1 MRNRIFVQSAAV
13 LIMAFGWWAAALIAQ
28 APSGTKSFDPKITNT
43 DAAIKAAAE
52 TTKAMEAARKNFRAP
67 KTPWGDPD
75 LRGYFLNL
83 SYTPLERP
91 KELGDKAFYTPDE
104 ALAAFRKAVEEDAE
118 VDPRTVHY
126 DWKEYGMDAWQSPI
140 RPILRT
146 SLIVDPEDGRIPPMT
161 PEGRKRAEAAGRGIY
176 VKNRGLY
183 ERCVTGN
190 QGPPRLPGNHDAESQ
205 IQQTPGYVILIMQ
218 SNSDVRIIPTDGR
231 PHVPSS
237 VRKWLG
243 DSVGHWEG
251 NTLVI
256 DTTNFDPGREW
267 RGSTTNMHLI
277 ERLTITDPKTLKYE
291 FTVEDPTTWT
301 RPWSAEVIWPRI
313 EPGLFEFACHEQNY
327 GLINVV
333 KGAQIR
339 AREAGARPA
348 RETLEG
354 DR

>member
-1 MRNRIFVQSAAV
+1 MRMRILVPPGVLVIAV
-13 LIMAFGWWAAALIAQ
+13 LAWGAVITAQ
-28 APSGTKSFDPKITNT
+28 APSGTKSFDPKTTNT
-43 DAAIKAAAE
+43 DAAIKAAAA
-52 TTKAMEAARKNFRAP
+52 TTKAAEEARKTFKAP
-67 KTPWGDPD
+67 KTSWGEPD

-91 KELGDKAFYTPDE
+91 RELGDKAFYTPEE
-104 ALAAFRKAVEEDAE
+104 ALAAFKKAVEEDAE

-140 RPILRT
+140 RPNLRT
-146 SLIVDPEDGRIPPMT
+146 SLIVDPPTGRIPPMT
-161 PEGRKRAEAAGRGIY
+161 PEGRKRQEAAGRGIY
-176 VKNRGLY
+176 VNNRGLY

-231 PHVPSS
+231 AHVPAQ
-237 VRKWLG
+237 VTKWLG

-267 RGSTTNMHLI
+267 RGSTSGMHLI
-277 ERLTITDPKTLKYE
+277 ERLTITDPHTLKYE

-301 RPWSAEVIWPRI
+301 RPWTAENVWPRI
-313 EPGLFEFACHEQNY
+313 EPGIYEFACHEQNY

-339 AREAGARPA
+339 AREAGNRPA
-348 RETLEG
+348 RETPEAE
-354 DR
+354 R

>member
-1 MRNRIFVQSAAV
+1 
-13 LIMAFGWWAAALIAQ
+13 
-28 APSGTKSFDPKITNT
+28 
-43 DAAIKAAAE
+43 
-52 TTKAMEAARKNFRAP
+52 
-67 KTPWGDPD
+67 
-75 LRGYFLNL
+75 
-83 SYTPLERP
+83 
-91 KELGDKAFYTPDE
+91 
-104 ALAAFRKAVEEDAE
+104 
-118 VDPRTVHY
+118 
-126 DWKEYGMDAWQSPI
+126 
-140 RPILRT
+140 
-146 SLIVDPEDGRIPPMT
+146 MT

-176 VKNRGLY
+176 VNNRGLY

-218 SNSDVRIIPTDGR
+218 SNSDVRIVPTDGR
-231 PHVPSS
+231 PHLPPS
-237 VRKWLG
+237 VTKWLG

-267 RGSTTNMHLI
+267 RGSTSGMHLI

-301 RPWSAEVIWPRI
+301 RPWTAENVWPRI
-313 EPGLFEFACHEQNY
+313 EPGIYEFACHEQNY

-339 AREAGARPA
+339 AREAGSRPA
-348 RETLEG
+348 RETPEA

>member
-1 MRNRIFVQSAAV
+1 MRNRIIVRSAAV
-13 LIMAFGWWAAALIAQ
+13 LIMAFGWWASVLIAQ
-28 APSGTKSFDPKITNT
+28 APSGTKSFDPKTTNT
-43 DAAIKAAAE
+43 DAAIKAAADAV
-52 TTKAMEAARKNFRAP
+52 KAAEAARKNFTPP

-91 KELGDKAFYTPDE
+91 KELADKPFYIEQE
-104 ALAAFRKAVEEDAE
+104 ALAAFKKAVEEDAE

-126 DWKEYGMDAWQSPI
+126 DWKEYGMDAWQSPV
-140 RPILRT
+140 RPNLRT
-146 SLIVDPEDGRIPPMT
+146 SLIVDPPDGRIPPLT
-161 PEGRKRAEAAGRGIY
+161 AEGRRRQNAAGRGTD
-176 VKNRGLY
+176 VLSRGLY

-205 IQQTPGYVILIMQ
+205 IAQTPGYVILIMQ
-218 SNSDVRIIPTDGR
+218 SNSDVRIIPTNGR
-231 PHVPSS
+231 PHVPST

-256 DTTNFDPGREW
+256 DTTNFHPDREW
-267 RGSTTNMHLI
+267 RGSAGNMHLV
-277 ERLTITDPKTLKYE
+277 ERLTITDPKTLRYE

-313 EPGLFEFACHEQNY
+313 EPGIFEFACHEQNY

-339 AREAGARPA
+339 AREAGARPV
-348 RETLEG
+348 RETPEG
-354 DR
+354 NR

>member
-1 MRNRIFVQSAAV
+1 MRNRFLWTAAV
-13 LIMAFGWWAAALIAQ
+13 LIMAFGWYGLVLVAQ
-28 APSGTKSFDPKITNT
+28 APSGTKSFDPKQTNT

-52 TTKAMEAARKNFRAP
+52 TTRAADEARKTFKAP
-67 KTPWGDPD
+67 KTSWGEPD
-75 LRGYFLNL
+75 LRGYYLNL

-91 KELGDKAFYTPDE
+91 KELGDKALYTPDE
-104 ALAAFRKAVEEDAE
+104 ALAAFKKAVEEDAE

-140 RPILRT
+140 RPNLHT
-146 SLIVDPEDGRIPPMT
+146 SLIVDPPDGRIPQMT
-161 PEGRKRAEAAGRGIY
+161 PEGRRRAAAAGRGNY
-176 VKNRGLY
+176 VNNRGLY

-205 IQQTPGYVILIMQ
+205 IQQTPGFVILIMQ
-218 SNSDVRIIPTDGR
+218 SNSDVRIVPTDGR
-231 PHVPSS
+231 PHLPKS
-237 VRKWLG
+237 VTKWLG

-267 RGSTTNMHLI
+267 RGSTSGMHLI

-291 FTVEDPTTWT
+291 FTVEDATTWT
-301 RPWSAEVIWPRI
+301 RPWTAENVWPRI
-313 EPGLFEFACHEQNY
+313 EPGIYEFACHEQNY

-339 AREAGARPA
+339 AREAGSRPA
-348 RETLEG
+348 RETPEG

>member
-1 MRNRIFVQSAAV
+1 
-13 LIMAFGWWAAALIAQ
+13 
-28 APSGTKSFDPKITNT
+28 
-43 DAAIKAAAE
+43 
-52 TTKAMEAARKNFRAP
+52 
-67 KTPWGDPD
+67 
-75 LRGYFLNL
+75 
-83 SYTPLERP
+83 
-91 KELGDKAFYTPDE
+91 
-104 ALAAFRKAVEEDAE
+104 
-118 VDPRTVHY
+118 
-126 DWKEYGMDAWQSPI
+126 MDAWQSPI
-140 RPILRT
+140 RPNLRT
-146 SLIVDPEDGRIPPMT
+146 SLIVDPPTGRIPPVT
-161 PEGRKRAEAAGRGIY
+161 PEGRKRQEAAGRGIY
-176 VKNRGLY
+176 VNNRGLY

-218 SNSDVRIIPTDGR
+218 SNSDVRIVPTDGR
-231 PHVPSS
+231 PHLPST

-256 DTTNFDPGREW
+256 DTTNFHPDREW
-267 RGSTTNMHLI
+267 RGSTSGMHLI

-313 EPGLFEFACHEQNY
+313 EPGIFEFACHEQNY

-339 AREAGARPA
+339 AREAGARPV
-348 RETLEG
+348 RETPEG
-354 DR
+354 NR

>member
-1 MRNRIFVQSAAV
+1 
-13 LIMAFGWWAAALIAQ
+13 
-28 APSGTKSFDPKITNT
+28 
-43 DAAIKAAAE
+43 
-52 TTKAMEAARKNFRAP
+52 
-67 KTPWGDPD
+67 
-75 LRGYFLNL
+75 
-83 SYTPLERP
+83 
-91 KELGDKAFYTPDE
+91 
-104 ALAAFRKAVEEDAE
+104 
-118 VDPRTVHY
+118 
-126 DWKEYGMDAWQSPI
+126 MDAWQSPI
-140 RPILRT
+140 RPNLRT
-146 SLIVDPEDGRIPPMT
+146 SLIVDPPTGRIPPMT
-161 PEGRKRAEAAGRGIY
+161 AEGRKRAEAAGRGIY
-176 VKNRGLY
+176 VNNRGLY

-218 SNSDVRIIPTDGR
+218 SNSDVRIVPTDGR
-231 PHVPSS
+231 PHLPST

-339 AREAGARPA
+339 AREAGSRPA
-348 RETLEG
+348 RETPEG
-354 DR
+354 ER

>member
-1 MRNRIFVQSAAV
+1 MRNRFLRTTAV
-13 LIMAFGWWAAALIAQ
+13 LIMAFGWYGLVLVAQ
-28 APSGTKSFDPKITNT
+28 APSGTRSFDPKQTNT

-52 TTKAMEAARKNFRAP
+52 ITRAADEARKTFKAP
-67 KTPWGDPD
+67 KTTWGEPD
-75 LRGYFLNL
+75 LRGYYLNL

-91 KELGDKAFYTPDE
+91 KELGNKALYTPDE
-104 ALAAFRKAVEEDAE
+104 ALAAFKKAVEEDAE

-140 RPILRT
+140 RPNLHT
-146 SLIVDPEDGRIPPMT
+146 SLIVDPPDGRIPQMT
-161 PEGRKRAEAAGRGIY
+161 PEGRRRAAAAGRGNY
-176 VKNRGLY
+176 VNNRGLY

-205 IQQTPGYVILIMQ
+205 IQQTPGFVILIMQ
-218 SNSDVRIIPTDGR
+218 SNSDVRIVPTDGR
-231 PHVPSS
+231 PHLPKS
-237 VRKWLG
+237 VTKWLG

-267 RGSTTNMHLI
+267 RGSTSGMHLI

-291 FTVEDPTTWT
+291 FTVEDATTWT
-301 RPWSAEVIWPRI
+301 RPWTAENVWPRI
-313 EPGLFEFACHEQNY
+313 EPGIYEFACHEQNY

-339 AREAGARPA
+339 AREAGNRPA
-348 RETLEG
+348 RETPEG

>member
-1 MRNRIFVQSAAV
+1 MRYRIFVRSAVV
-13 LIMAFGWWAAALIAQ
+13 LIVAFGWWGSLLTAQ
-28 APSGTKSFDPKITNT
+28 APSGTKSFDPKQTNT

-52 TTKAMEAARKNFRAP
+52 TTRTAEEARKTFKAP
-67 KTPWGDPD
+67 KTTWGEPD
-75 LRGYFLNL
+75 LRGYYLNL

-91 KELGDKAFYTPDE
+91 KELGDKALYTPDE
-104 ALAAFRKAVEEDAE
+104 ALAAFKKAVEEDAE

-140 RPILRT
+140 RPNLHT
-146 SLIVDPEDGRIPPMT
+146 SLIVDPPDGRIPQMT
-161 PEGRKRAEAAGRGIY
+161 PEGRRRAAAAGRGIY
-176 VKNRGLY
+176 VNNRGLY

-205 IQQTPGYVILIMQ
+205 IQQTPGFVILIMQ
-218 SNSDVRIIPTDGR
+218 SNSDVRIVPTDGR
-231 PHVPSS
+231 PHLPKS
-237 VRKWLG
+237 VTKWLG

-267 RGSTTNMHLI
+267 RGSTSGMHLI

-291 FTVEDPTTWT
+291 FTVEDATTWT
-301 RPWSAEVIWPRI
+301 RPWTAENVWPRI
-313 EPGLFEFACHEQNY
+313 EPGIYEFACHEQNY

-339 AREAGARPA
+339 AREAGNRPA
-348 RETLEG
+348 RETPEG

>member
-1 MRNRIFVQSAAV
+1 MFVRSAGV
-13 LIMAFGWWAAALIAQ
+13 LIMAFGWWGSVLIAQ
-28 APSGTKSFDPKITNT
+28 APSGTRSFDPKTTNT

-52 TTKAMEAARKNFRAP
+52 AAKAAETARKNFTSP

-91 KELGDKAFYTPDE
+91 KELADKPFYTEQE
-104 ALAAFRKAVEEDAE
+104 ALAAFKKAVEEDAE

-140 RPILRT
+140 RPNLRT
-146 SLIVDPEDGRIPPMT
+146 SLIVDPPDGRIPPLT
-161 PEGRKRAEAAGRGIY
+161 AEGRKRQQAAGRGTD
-176 VKNRGLY
+176 VTSRGLY

-205 IQQTPGYVILIMQ
+205 IQQTRDYVILIMQ
-218 SNSDVRIIPTDGR
+218 SNSDVRIIPLEGR
-231 PHVPSS
+231 PHLPSN
-237 VRKWLG
+237 VRSWLG
-243 DSVGHWEG
+243 DSRGHWEG

-256 DTTNFDPGREW
+256 DTTNFLPDREW
-267 RGSTTNMHLI
+267 RGSAGNMHLV
-277 ERLTITDPKTLKYE
+277 ERLTITDPKTLRYE
-291 FTVEDPTTWT
+291 FTVNDPTTWT

-339 AREAGARPA
+339 AREAGGRPA
-348 RETLEG
+348 RETPDAE
-354 DR
+354 R

>member
-1 MRNRIFVQSAAV
+1 MRNRIFVRSAAV
-13 LIMAFGWWAAALIAQ
+13 LILAFGWWASVLIAQ

-43 DAAIKAAAE
+43 DAAIKAAADAA
-52 TTKAMEAARKNFRAP
+52 KAAEEARKTFRPP

-104 ALAAFRKAVEEDAE
+104 ALAAFKKAVEEDAE

-140 RPILRT
+140 RPNLRT
-146 SLIVDPEDGRIPPMT
+146 SLIVDPPTGRIPPMT
-161 PEGRKRAEAAGRGIY
+161 AEGRKRAEAAGRGIY
-176 VKNRGLY
+176 VNNRGLY

-205 IQQTPGYVILIMQ
+205 IQQAPGYVILIMQ

-231 PHVPSS
+231 PHLPST

-267 RGSTTNMHLI
+267 RGSTTDMHLI

-291 FTVEDPTTWT
+291 FRVEDPTTWT

-339 AREAGARPA
+339 AREAGGRPA
-348 RETLEG
+348 RETPEG

>member
-1 MRNRIFVQSAAV
+1 MRNRFLPTAAV
-13 LIMAFGWWAAALIAQ
+13 LIMAFGWYGQGLVAQ
-28 APSGTKSFDPKITNT
+28 APSGTRSFDPKQTST

-52 TTKAMEAARKNFRAP
+52 TTRAAEEARKTFKAP
-67 KTPWGDPD
+67 KTPWGEPD
-75 LRGYFLNL
+75 LRGYYLNL

-91 KELGDKAFYTPDE
+91 KELGDKAFYTPEE
-104 ALAAFRKAVEEDAE
+104 ALAAFKKAVEEDAE

-140 RPILRT
+140 RPNLRT
-146 SLIVDPEDGRIPPMT
+146 SLIVDPPTGRIPEMT
-161 PEGRKRAEAAGRGIY
+161 PEGRRRAAAAGRGNY
-176 VKNRGLY
+176 VNNRGLY

-190 QGPPRLPGNHDAESQ
+190 QGPPRVPGNHDAESQ
-205 IQQTPGYVILIMQ
+205 IQQTPGFVILIMQ

-231 PHVPSS
+231 AHLPAS
-237 VRKWLG
+237 VTKWLG

-251 NTLVI
+251 NTLVV

-267 RGSTTNMHLI
+267 RGSTSGMHLI

-291 FTVEDPTTWT
+291 FTVEDATTWT
-301 RPWSAEVIWPRI
+301 RPWTAENVWPRI
-313 EPGLFEFACHEQNY
+313 EPGIYEFACHEQNY

-339 AREAGARPA
+339 AREAGSRPA
-348 RETLEG
+348 RETPEA

>member
-1 MRNRIFVQSAAV
+1 MRNRFLRTAAV
-13 LIMAFGWWAAALIAQ
+13 LIMAFGWYGLVLVAQ
-28 APSGTKSFDPKITNT
+28 APSGTKSFDPKQTNT

-52 TTKAMEAARKNFRAP
+52 TTRAAEAARKTFKAP
-67 KTPWGDPD
+67 KTPWGEPD
-75 LRGYFLNL
+75 LRGYYLNL

-91 KELGDKAFYTPDE
+91 KELGDKALYTPDE
-104 ALAAFRKAVEEDAE
+104 ALAAFKKAVEEDAE

-140 RPILRT
+140 RPNLHT
-146 SLIVDPEDGRIPPMT
+146 SLIVDPPDGRIPQMT
-161 PEGRKRAEAAGRGIY
+161 PEGRRRAAAAGRGNY
-176 VKNRGLY
+176 VNNRGLY

-205 IQQTPGYVILIMQ
+205 IQQTPGFVILIMQ
-218 SNSDVRIIPTDGR
+218 SNSDVRIVPTDGR
-231 PHVPSS
+231 PHLPKS
-237 VRKWLG
+237 VTKWLG

-267 RGSTTNMHLI
+267 RGSTSGMHLI

-291 FTVEDPTTWT
+291 FTVEDATTWT
-301 RPWSAEVIWPRI
+301 RPWTAENVWPRI
-313 EPGLFEFACHEQNY
+313 EPGIYEFACHEQNY

-333 KGAQIR
+333 TGTQIR
-339 AREAGARPA
+339 FREGVRDLRGNGAP
-348 RETLEG
+348 E
-354 DR
+354 

>member
-1 MRNRIFVQSAAV
+1 MRNRFLWTAAV
-13 LIMAFGWWAAALIAQ
+13 LIMAFGWYGPALVAQ
-28 APSGTKSFDPKITNT
+28 APSGTKSFDPKTTNT

-52 TTKAMEAARKNFRAP
+52 TTRAADEARKTFKAP
-67 KTPWGDPD
+67 KTSWGEPD
-75 LRGYFLNL
+75 LRGYYLNL

-91 KELGDKAFYTPDE
+91 KELGDKALYTPDE
-104 ALAAFRKAVEEDAE
+104 ALAAFKKAVEEDAE

-140 RPILRT
+140 RPNLRT
-146 SLIVDPEDGRIPPMT
+146 SLIVDPPDGRIPQMT
-161 PEGRKRAEAAGRGIY
+161 PEGRRRAAAAGRGNY
-176 VKNRGLY
+176 VNNRGLY

-205 IQQTPGYVILIMQ
+205 IQQTPGFVILIMQ

-231 PHVPSS
+231 PHVPKS
-237 VRKWLG
+237 VTKWLG

-267 RGSTTNMHLI
+267 RGSTSGMHLI

-291 FTVEDPTTWT
+291 FTVEDATTWT
-301 RPWSAEVIWPRI
+301 RPWTAENVWPRI
-313 EPGLFEFACHEQNY
+313 EPGIYEFACHEQNY

-339 AREAGARPA
+339 AREAGSRPA
-348 RETLEG
+348 RETPEG

>member
-1 MRNRIFVQSAAV
+1 MRTGMLARAAV
-13 LIMAFGWWAAALIAQ
+13 ALALTFGSAPLLVAQ
-28 APSGTKSFDPKITNT
+28 APSGTKAFDPTTTNT

-52 TTKAMEAARKNFRAP
+52 ATRAAEAARRNFKAP
-67 KTPWGDPD
+67 KTPWGEPD
-75 LRGYFLNL
+75 LRGFFLNL

-91 KELGDKAFYTPDE
+91 RELGDKAFYTPEE
-104 ALAAFRKAVEEDAE
+104 ALAAFKKAVEEDAE

-140 RPILRT
+140 RPNLRT
-146 SLIVDPEDGRIPPMT
+146 SLIVDPPTGRIPPMT
-161 PEGRKRAEAAGRGIY
+161 PEGRKRQEAAGRGIY
-176 VKNRGLY
+176 VNNRGLY

-231 PHVPSS
+231 AHLPSN
-237 VRKWLG
+237 VKKWLG
-243 DSVGHWEG
+243 DSVGRWEG

-267 RGSTTNMHLI
+267 RGSTTGMHLI

-301 RPWSAEVIWPRI
+301 RPWTAEVFWPRI
-313 EPGLFEFACHEQNY
+313 EPGIYEFACHEQNY

-339 AREAGARPA
+339 AREAGNRPA
-348 RETLEG
+348 RETPEAE
-354 DR
+354 R

>member
-1 MRNRIFVQSAAV
+1 MRNRFLWTAAV
-13 LIMAFGWWAAALIAQ
+13 LIMAFGWYGPALVAQ
-28 APSGTKSFDPKITNT
+28 APSGTKSFDPKTTNT

-52 TTKAMEAARKNFRAP
+52 TTRAAEAARKTFKAP
-67 KTPWGDPD
+67 KTSWGEPD
-75 LRGYFLNL
+75 LRGYYLNL

-104 ALAAFRKAVEEDAE
+104 ALAAFKKAVEEDAE

-140 RPILRT
+140 RPNLRT
-146 SLIVDPEDGRIPPMT
+146 SLIVDPPDGRIPQMT
-161 PEGRKRAEAAGRGIY
+161 AEGRRRAAAAGRGNY
-176 VKNRGLY
+176 VNNRGLY

-205 IQQTPGYVILIMQ
+205 IQQTPGFVILIMQ

-231 PHVPSS
+231 PHVPKS
-237 VRKWLG
+237 VTKWLG

-267 RGSTTNMHLI
+267 RGSTSGMHLI

-291 FTVEDPTTWT
+291 FTVEDATTWT
-301 RPWSAEVIWPRI
+301 RPWTAENVWPRI
-313 EPGLFEFACHEQNY
+313 EPGIYEFACHEQNY

-339 AREAGARPA
+339 AREAGSRPA
-348 RETLEG
+348 RETPEG